1 MGQCYS
7 EIKGRDILMKNIA
20 FIFPGQG
27 SQTTGMG
34 LDLYNNFASSK
45 KIYETADNVLNKSI
59 SKICF
64 EGPDE
69 TLKQT
74 INAQSAI
81 LTTSLAA
88 LEALKEVSKGEIN
101 AKMTAGHSLGEYGA
115 LYLAGVMDLETTLKA
130 IQKRADLMDEATK
143 LKTGAMSAVLGLDTH
158 TIKQCLDK
166 VQSLGVAQI
175 ANYNDPTQ
183 TVITGE
189 AQAVEKANELI
200 KEAGA
205 KRVIP
210 LAVSGGFHSI
220 LMQSATEG
228 FATFVKSLNLN
239 NAEIP
244 VITNI
249 DAKITTD
256 KEDFRVKMPKQIS
269 SSVYWVQTI
278 QLMLKDGIDTFI
290 EIGNGKVL
298 AGLNRKICPAE
309 VKTYNVYD
317 SQSLNETVNGILSL
331 V

>member
-1 MGQCYS
+1 
-7 EIKGRDILMKNIA
+7 MKNIA

-34 LDLYNNFASSK
+34 LDLYNNFESAK
-45 KIYETADNVLNKSI
+45 KVYQTADTVLNKSI

-81 LTTSLAA
+81 LATSIAA
-88 LEALKEVSKGEIN
+88 LEALKEVSNNRIKATI
-101 AKMTAGHSLGEYGA
+101 TAGHSLGEYGA
-115 LYLAGVMDLETTLKA
+115 MYCANVMDLNTTFTA

-143 LKTGAMSAVLGLDTH
+143 LKKGTMSAVLGLDTD
-158 TIKQCLDK
+158 TIQQCLNQ
-166 VQSLGVAQI
+166 VQNLGVAQI

-189 AQAVEKANELI
+189 EAAILKANELI

-205 KRVIP
+205 RKVIP
-210 LAVSGGFHSI
+210 LAVSGGFHSA
-220 LMQSATEG
+220 LMQSASEG
-228 FATFVKSLNLN
+228 FSEFVKNLNLN
-239 NAEIP
+239 DAIIP
-244 VITNI
+244 VVTNV
-249 DAKITTD
+249 DAKITTA
-256 KEDFRVKMPKQIS
+256 KEDFRMKMPQQIS

-278 QLMLKDGIDTFI
+278 QLMLKEGVDTFI
-290 EIGNGKVL
+290 ELGNGKVL

-309 VKTYNVYD
+309 IKTYNVFD
-317 SQSLNETVNGILSL
+317 SQSLKDTVDGILSL

>member
-1 MGQCYS
+1 
-7 EIKGRDILMKNIA
+7 MKNIA

-34 LDLYNNFASSK
+34 LDLYNNFESAK
-45 KIYETADNVLNKSI
+45 KVYQTADTVLNKSI

-81 LTTSLAA
+81 LATSIAA
-88 LEALKEVSKGEIN
+88 LEALKEVSNNRIKATI
-101 AKMTAGHSLGEYGA
+101 TAGHSLGEYGA
-115 LYLAGVMDLETTLKA
+115 MYCANVMDLNTTFTA

-143 LKTGAMSAVLGLDTH
+143 LKKGTMSAVLGLNTDT
-158 TIKQCLDK
+158 IQQCLNQ
-166 VQSLGVAQI
+166 VQNLGVAQI

-189 AQAVEKANELI
+189 EAAILKANELI

-205 KRVIP
+205 RKVIP
-210 LAVSGGFHSI
+210 LAVSGGFHSA
-220 LMQSATEG
+220 LMQSASEG
-228 FATFVKSLNLN
+228 FSEFVKNLNLN
-239 NAEIP
+239 DALIP
-244 VITNI
+244 VVTNV

-256 KEDFRVKMPKQIS
+256 KEDFRLKMPKQIS

-278 QLMLKDGIDTFI
+278 QLMLNEGIDTFI
-290 EIGNGKVL
+290 ELGNGKVL

-309 VKTYNVYD
+309 IKTYNVFD
-317 SQSLNETVNGILSL
+317 SQSLKDTVDGILSL

>member
-1 MGQCYS
+1 
-7 EIKGRDILMKNIA
+7 MKNIA

-34 LDLYNNFASSK
+34 LDLYNNFESAK
-45 KIYETADNVLNKSI
+45 KVYQTADTVLNKSI

-81 LTTSLAA
+81 LATSIAA
-88 LEALKEVSKGEIN
+88 LEALKEVSNNRIKATI
-101 AKMTAGHSLGEYGA
+101 TAGHSLGEYGA
-115 LYLAGVMDLETTLKA
+115 MYCANVMDLNTTFTA

-143 LKTGAMSAVLGLDTH
+143 LKKGTMSAVLGLDTD
-158 TIKQCLDK
+158 TIQQCLNQ
-166 VQSLGVAQI
+166 VQNLGVAQI

-189 AQAVEKANELI
+189 EAAILKANELI

-205 KRVIP
+205 RKVIP
-210 LAVSGGFHSI
+210 LAVSGGFHSA
-220 LMQSATEG
+220 LMQSASEG
-228 FATFVKSLNLN
+228 FSEFVKNLNLN
-239 NAEIP
+239 DALIP
-244 VITNI
+244 VVTNV

-256 KEDFRVKMPKQIS
+256 KEDFRLKMPKQIS
-269 SSVYWVQTI
+269 LSVYCVQTI
-278 QLMLKDGIDTFI
+278 QLMLKEGVDTFI
-290 EIGNGKVL
+290 ELGNGKVL

-309 VKTYNVYD
+309 IKTYNVFD
-317 SQSLNETVNGILSL
+317 SQSLKDTVDGILSL

>member
-1 MGQCYS
+1 
-7 EIKGRDILMKNIA
+7 MKNIA

-34 LDLYNNFASSK
+34 LDLYNNFESAK
-45 KIYETADNVLNKSI
+45 KVYQTADTVLNKSI

-81 LTTSLAA
+81 LATSIAA
-88 LEALKEVSKGEIN
+88 LEALKEVSNNRIKATI
-101 AKMTAGHSLGEYGA
+101 TAGHSLGEYGA
-115 LYLAGVMDLETTLKA
+115 MYCANVMDLNTTFTA
-130 IQKRADLMDEATK
+130 IQKRADLMDKATK
-143 LKTGAMSAVLGLDTH
+143 LKKGTMSAVLGLDTDK
-158 TIKQCLDK
+158 IQQCLNQ
-166 VQSLGVAQI
+166 VQNLGVAQI

-189 AQAVEKANELI
+189 EAAILKANELI

-205 KRVIP
+205 RKVIP
-210 LAVSGGFHSI
+210 LAVSGGFHSA
-220 LMQSATEG
+220 LMQSASEG
-228 FATFVKSLNLN
+228 FSEFVKNLNLN
-239 NAEIP
+239 DALIP
-244 VITNI
+244 VVTNV
-249 DAKITTD
+249 DAKITTA
-256 KEDFRVKMPKQIS
+256 KEDFRMKMPQQIS

-278 QLMLKDGIDTFI
+278 QLMLKEGVDTFI
-290 EIGNGKVL
+290 ELGNGKVL

-309 VKTYNVYD
+309 IKTYNVFD
-317 SQSLNETVNGILSL
+317 SQSLKDTADGILSL

>member
-1 MGQCYS
+1 MGQRNCQT
-7 EIKGRDILMKNIA
+7 KRRDLLMKNIA

-34 LDLYNNFASSK
+34 LDLYNNFESAK
-45 KIYETADNVLNKSI
+45 KVYQVADSVLGKSI

-81 LTTSLAA
+81 LATSIAA
-88 LEALKEVSKGEIN
+88 LEALREVSKGEIK
-101 AKMTAGHSLGEYGA
+101 ASMTAGHSLGEYGA
-115 LYLAGVMDLETTLKA
+115 MYCADVMNLETTFKA
-130 IQKRADLMDEATK
+130 IQKRADLMDAATK
-143 LKTGAMSAVLGLDTH
+143 LKTGAMSAILGLDTEK
-158 TIKQCLDK
+158 IKQCLQQ
-166 VQSLGVAQI
+166 VQNLGVAQI

-189 AQAVEKANELI
+189 AQAIEKANELI

-205 KRVIP
+205 KRVVP
-210 LAVSGGFHSI
+210 LAVSGGFHSA
-220 LMQSATEG
+220 LMQSATDG
-228 FATFVKSLNLN
+228 FSEFVKNLNLN
-239 NAEIP
+239 NAIIP
-244 VITNI
+244 VVTNV

-256 KEDFRVKMPKQIS
+256 KDDFRAKMPKQIS

-278 QLMLKDGIDTFI
+278 QLMLNEGIDTFI
-290 EIGNGKVL
+290 ELGNGKVL

-309 VKTYNVYD
+309 VKTYNIFD
-317 SQSLNETVNGILSL
+317 AQSLNDTVNNILSL

>member
-1 MGQCYS
+1 
-7 EIKGRDILMKNIA
+7 MKNIA

-34 LDLYNNFASSK
+34 LDLYNNFESAK
-45 KIYETADNVLNKSI
+45 KVYQTADTVLNKSI

-81 LTTSLAA
+81 LTTSIAA
-88 LEALKEVSKGEIN
+88 LEALKDVSNNRIKATI
-101 AKMTAGHSLGEYGA
+101 TAGHSLGEYGA
-115 LYLAGVMDLETTLKA
+115 MYCANVMDLNTTFTA

-143 LKTGAMSAVLGLDTH
+143 LKKGTMSAVLGLDTDK
-158 TIKQCLDK
+158 IQQCLNQ
-166 VQSLGVAQI
+166 VQNLGVAQI

-189 AQAVEKANELI
+189 EAAILKANELI

-205 KRVIP
+205 RKVIP
-210 LAVSGGFHSI
+210 LAVSGGFHSA
-220 LMQSATEG
+220 LMQSASEG
-228 FATFVKSLNLN
+228 FSEFVKNLNLN
-239 NAEIP
+239 DALIP
-244 VITNI
+244 VVTNV
-249 DAKITTD
+249 DAKITTA
-256 KEDFRVKMPKQIS
+256 KEDFRMKMPQQIS

-278 QLMLKDGIDTFI
+278 QLMLKEGVDTFI
-290 EIGNGKVL
+290 ELGNGKVL

-309 VKTYNVYD
+309 IKTYNVFD
-317 SQSLNETVNGILSL
+317 SQSLKDTVDGILSL

>member
-1 MGQCYS
+1 
-7 EIKGRDILMKNIA
+7 MKNIA

-34 LDLYNNFASSK
+34 LDLYNNFESAK
-45 KIYETADNVLNKSI
+45 KVYQTADTVLNKSI

-81 LTTSLAA
+81 LATSIAA
-88 LEALKEVSKGEIN
+88 LEALKEVSNNRIKATI
-101 AKMTAGHSLGEYGA
+101 TAGHSLGEYGA
-115 LYLAGVMDLETTLKA
+115 MYCANVMDLNTTFTA

-143 LKTGAMSAVLGLDTH
+143 LKKGTMSAVLGLDTDK
-158 TIKQCLDK
+158 IQQCLNQ
-166 VQSLGVAQI
+166 VQNLGVAQI

-189 AQAVEKANELI
+189 EAAILKANELI

-205 KRVIP
+205 RKVIP
-210 LAVSGGFHSI
+210 LAVSGGFHST
-220 LMQSATEG
+220 LMQSASEG
-228 FATFVKSLNLN
+228 FSEFVKNLNLN
-239 NAEIP
+239 DALIP
-244 VITNI
+244 VVTNV
-249 DAKITTD
+249 DAKITTA
-256 KEDFRVKMPKQIS
+256 KEDFRMKMPQQIS

-278 QLMLKDGIDTFI
+278 QLMLKEGVDTFI
-290 EIGNGKVL
+290 ELGNGKVL

-309 VKTYNVYD
+309 IKTYNVFD
-317 SQSLNETVNGILSL
+317 SQSLKDTVDGILSL